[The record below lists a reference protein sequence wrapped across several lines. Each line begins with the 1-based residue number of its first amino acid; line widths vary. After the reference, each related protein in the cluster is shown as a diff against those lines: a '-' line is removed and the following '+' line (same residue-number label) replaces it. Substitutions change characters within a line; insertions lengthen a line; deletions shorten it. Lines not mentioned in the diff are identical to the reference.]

1 MGRMG
6 LNFSDEVKKY
16 FNNTFALFIEKIL
29 RLTIGFFVIILLTR
43 YLGPE
48 KFGLLSYALTYVSIA
63 VSAAALGLDGIVT
76 REIVKNPEA
85 KDALLGTAFT
95 INLASSLIVIGFVI
109 FLVNIT
115 EDFQTALF
123 IGILSFTIL
132 FTTFGLLVDA
142 YFQAKVLS
150 KYTVYSNTTAFLIS
164 SLLKIILIYIEVE
177 LIYFAYAL
185 LLDSMIIAFGYFYI
199 YRVQNLSFLNW
210 RFEKKIAQ
218 FFIKLA
224 LPLFFIAITAYVYTR
239 TDQIMIKHLLGNE
252 DVGYYAAALRV
263 SEILFFVPGVIVASL
278 FPKIVSLREESL
290 QNYLRLLEG
299 LFRGVVWFAIV
310 VAISLSFFSNEII
323 NILYGTEYLES
334 ARILRVLSFS
344 IIFASIS
351 AVFVKILYAE
361 NYEKKYLFK
370 NLLGVFVNI
379 FLNYFLIKSYGALGA
394 AYATLI
400 TLFIVNYVYDLLDK
414 DLRRFY
420 YLKLICFLPYK
431 K

>member
-1 MGRMG
+1 ME
-6 LNFSDEVKKY
+6 LNFSAEFKKY
-16 FNNTFALFIEKIL
+16 FNNTFALFFEKVI
-29 RLTIGFFVIILLTR
+29 RLFIGFFVIILLTR

-48 KFGLLSYALTYVSIA
+48 KFGILSYALTYVSIA
-63 VSAAALGLDGIVT
+63 VSVAALGLDGIVT
-76 REIVKNPEA
+76 REIVKTPKA

-95 INLASSLIVIGFVI
+95 INIASSLVVIGFVAV
-109 FLVNIT
+109 LVNIT
-115 EDFQTALF
+115 EDFETGLF
-123 IGILSFTIL
+123 ISILSITVL
-132 FTTFGLLVDA
+132 FTTFGLIVDS

-150 KYTVYSNTTAFLIS
+150 KYTVYSNTAAFLFS
-164 SLLKIILIYIEVE
+164 SILKIILIYYEVE

-185 LLDSMIIAFGYFYI
+185 VLDSIIISFGYFYI
-199 YRVQNLSFLNW
+199 YRLQKLSFLNW
-210 RFEKKIAQ
+210 RFDKKIAR

-278 FPKIVSLREESL
+278 FPKIVSLKEESKKK
-290 QNYLRLLEG
+290 YLRLLES
-299 LFRGVVWFAIV
+299 LYRGVVWFAIL

-323 NILYGTEYLES
+323 EILYGREYLES
-334 ARILRVLSFS
+334 AKILRVLSFS

-361 NYEKKYLFK
+361 NYEKKYLVK

-379 FLNYFLIKSYGALGA
+379 LLNYFLIKSFGALGA
-394 AYATLI
+394 AYATLL

-414 DLRRFY
+414 DLRKFY
-420 YLKLICFLPYK
+420 YLKLICFVPYK

>member
-1 MGRMG
+1 MIF
-6 LNFSDEVKKY
+6 NQSSEFQKY
-16 FNNTFALFIEKIL
+16 FKNTLALFLEKAL
-29 RLTIGFFVIILLTR
+29 RLVVGFFVIILLTR

-48 KFGLLSYALTYVSIA
+48 KFGLFSYALTYVSIA
-63 VSAAALGLDGIVT
+63 VSVAALGLDAIVI
-76 REIVKNPEA
+76 REIVKTPKA
-85 KDALLGTAFT
+85 KDAILGTAFL
-95 INLASSLIVIGFVI
+95 INLVSSLIIIGFVTI
-109 FLVNIT
+109 LVNFT
-115 EDFQTALF
+115 EDFETALF
-123 IGILSFTIL
+123 ISILSITVL
-132 FTTFGLLVDA
+132 FTTFGILVEA
-142 YFQAKVLS
+142 FFQAKVLS
-150 KYTVYSNTTAFLIS
+150 KYTVYSNTIAFLIS
-164 SLLKIILIYIEVE
+164 SILKIILIYIEVE

-185 LLDSMIIAFGYFYI
+185 VLDSIIISFGYFYI
-199 YRVQNLSFLNW
+199 YRAQKLSFLKW
-210 RFEKKIAQ
+210 RFDKKIAQ
-218 FFIKLA
+218 MFLKLS
-224 LPLFFIAITAYVYTR
+224 LPLLLIAITAYIYTR

-252 DVGYYAAALRV
+252 SVGYYSAAIRV
-263 SEILFFVPGVIVASL
+263 SEILFFVPGVIVASI

-290 QNYLRLLEG
+290 EKYLRLLEG
-299 LFRGVVWFAIV
+299 LFRGVIWFAIV

-323 NILYGTEYLES
+323 NILYGQEYIES
-334 ARILRVLSFS
+334 VKILRVLSFS